1 MKKAFLSLTFA
12 ALAAGTFAAGPAM
25 AQATPMLWQNPQA
38 YRSQAAVYAGEGGT
52 VRAPRAAYPDQF
64 YRFGNGVVVDGNRV
78 AGQDPDPNVR
88 LELRRDPVADY

>member
-1 MKKAFLSLTFA
+1 MKKALLSLTFA

-38 YRSQAAVYAGEGGT
+38 YRSHAAAYEGQGGY
-52 VRAPRAAYPDQF
+52 VRAPRAAYPDQS
-64 YRFGNGVVVDGNRV
+64 YRSGNGVVIDGNRV